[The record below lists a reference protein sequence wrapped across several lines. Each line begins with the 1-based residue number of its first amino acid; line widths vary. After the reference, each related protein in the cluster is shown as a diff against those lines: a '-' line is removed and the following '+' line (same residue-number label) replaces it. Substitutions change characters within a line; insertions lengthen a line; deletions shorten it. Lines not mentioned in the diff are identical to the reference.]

1 MATAEQKA
9 ALASQDRVK
18 KKQGDIASG
27 EYSYGRRAT
36 GKYFI
41 TGDGR
46 IVTVDQDGYSRNI
59 SVDEANKRGFL
70 KHAGFKVDSKGR
82 FYYRGP
88 DGYLRVFQSAGNQLV
103 ERPEIR
109 EINGVVVD
117 TSNYE
122 LGSDGHYY
130 RKVSEEPLMPGHT
143 SQYYRINIDPTKRSV
158 TYDPNQRYQGGF
170 SNRFNPIYTDAEG
183 NDTAVNPATAPV
195 ADASIDNSSSS
206 TSEATP
212 ARSQATNAGDRL
224 KYRNFY
230 SKMSR
235 EEIKGIQQALNR
247 LGFNAGDVDGIVGQ
261 NTINAIKEF
270 QRMSGITVDSL
281 FGKDSQKALRAGQ
294 LNSRTAREINDQGA
308 YQGTAP
314 FVTQTFLA
322 SVPLT
327 AKKHNGGVLNYANY
341 IQW

>member
-9 ALASQDRVK
+9 SLASQDRAK

-27 EYSYGRRAT
+27 EYSYGRHAT

-41 TGDGR
+41 TSDGR

-59 SVDEANKRGFL
+59 SVDDANKSGLL
-70 KHAGFKVDSKGR
+70 KHAGFNVDSKGR
-82 FYYRGP
+82 FYFRGP
-88 DGYLRVFQSAGNQLV
+88 DGYLRVFRSAGNQLV
-103 ERPEIR
+103 EMPEIR
-109 EINGVVVD
+109 EINGVTVD

-130 RKVSEEPLMPGHT
+130 RKVSGGPFMRGYAP
-143 SQYYRINIDPTKRSV
+143 QYYRINIDPTNRSV
-158 TYDPNQRYQGGF
+158 TYDPNQRYQAFG
-170 SNRFNPIYTDAEG
+170 NKFNPIYTDAEG
-183 NDTAVNPATAPV
+183 NDTVVNPVTAPV
-195 ADASIDNSSSS
+195 DTSIDDSSSS

-212 ARSQATNAGDRL
+212 ARSQATNDAAERL
-224 KYRNFY
+224 KIRKFY
-230 SKMSR
+230 SNMSKDD
-235 EEIKGIQQALNR
+235 IKGIQQALNQ

-261 NTINAIKEF
+261 KTISAIKEF
-270 QRMSGITVDSL
+270 QRMSGIGVDGM
-281 FGKDSQKALRAGQ
+281 FGKDSQKTLRAQ
-294 LNSRTAREINDQGA
+294 LLNSRIAREINDQGA
-308 YQGTAP
+308 FQGVTP
-314 FVTQTFLA
+314 FVTQPISA